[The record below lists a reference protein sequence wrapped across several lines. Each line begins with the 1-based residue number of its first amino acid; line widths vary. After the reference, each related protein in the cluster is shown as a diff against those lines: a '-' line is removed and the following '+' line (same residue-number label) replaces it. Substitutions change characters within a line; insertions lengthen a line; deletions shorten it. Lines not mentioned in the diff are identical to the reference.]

1 MEKKMEK
8 VDKELLRQVA
18 GLHEIP
24 AGAYNI
30 RKNGGSGGR
39 RSTENIEIITK
50 EDKAGI
56 DIKIKPGTKNESVH
70 MPVIITEAGIEEMVY
85 NDFYVG
91 EDADVLIVAGCG
103 IHNSG
108 DKDSRHDGIHR
119 FFVEK
124 NARLRYVEKHYGE
137 GDGKGERIMNPATE
151 VTLGE
156 NAVCE
161 MEMVQIKGVDSTVR
175 KMDAHLGKNS
185 KLIVT
190 ERLMTH
196 GTQFAQSDMEINL
209 DGEDSSAQ
217 IISRSV
223 GKDDSKQV
231 FNPIAVG
238 NNACR
243 AHIQCDSIIM
253 DNSNIRSIPEIAAN
267 HRDAQIVHEAAIGR
281 INGDQLL
288 KLQTLGLTPEEAEN
302 VIIDGFLK

>member
-1 MEKKMEK
+1 MEK
-8 VDKELLRQVA
+8 VDKELLMQVA

-24 AGAYNI
+24 KGAYNI
-30 RKNGGSGGR
+30 RKNGAGSGR

-50 EDKAGI
+50 TNKPGI

-70 MPVIITEAGIEEMVY
+70 IPVIITEAGIDDAVY
-85 NDFYVG
+85 NDFYIG
-91 EDADVLIVAGCG
+91 EGADVLIVAGCG
-103 IHNSG
+103 IHNGG
-108 DKDSRHDGIHR
+108 DKASKHDGIHR
-119 FFVEK
+119 FFVER
-124 NARLRYVEKHYGE
+124 NAHLRYVEKHYGE
-137 GDGKGERIMNPATE
+137 GDGSGERIMNPTTE

-156 NAVCE
+156 NAACE
-161 MEMVQIKGVDSTVR
+161 MEMVQIKGIDSTVR
-175 KMDAHLGKNS
+175 KMKATLGKS
-185 KLIVT
+185 SRLTVT

-196 GTQFAQSDMEINL
+196 GKQFARSDMEINL
-209 DGEDSSAQ
+209 DGTDSSAQ

-223 GKDDSKQV
+223 GKNDSKQV
-231 FNPIAVG
+231 FNPVAVG

-253 DNSNIRSIPEIAAN
+253 DNANIRSIPEIAAN

-288 KLQTLGLTPEEAEN
+288 KLQTLGLTSDEAEK

>member
-1 MEKKMEK
+1 
-8 VDKELLRQVA
+8 
-18 GLHEIP
+18 
-24 AGAYNI
+24 
-30 RKNGGSGGR
+30 
-39 RSTENIEIITK
+39 
-50 EDKAGI
+50 
-56 DIKIKPGTKNESVH
+56 
-70 MPVIITEAGIEEMVY
+70 MPVIITESGIDDLVY

-91 EDADVLIVAGCG
+91 EGSDVLIVAGCG

-108 DKDSRHDGIHR
+108 DKDSKHDGIHR

-124 NARLRYVEKHYGE
+124 NAHLRYVEKHYGE

-151 VTLGE
+151 VTLEE

-196 GTQFAQSDMEINL
+196 GSQFAQSDMEINL